1 MANRYIG
8 PGKSLPWLNDT
19 GRDAASGEIV
29 PFGGGRA
36 AIAEHDIPA
45 GTVGQVTMSNVWL
58 IDAPD
63 GLAIAKGDTLY
74 AADGKLA
81 AEGDVLGIA
90 VSPVLRGKVRV
101 KLCPCAGAG
110 GGDPTPPTPPTPTE
124 PVTLWSN
131 AADIAVMAPET
142 VTGKSKVWTWAPQ
155 TREHPECFDV
165 PASIALTALETLNE
179 ITDKWQDVSE
189 EFDVSDAEHDG
200 AAYRR
205 YTDNRGYRAG
215 ERQIRITWR

>member
-19 GRDAASGEIV
+19 GRDAASGDIV

-36 AIAEHDIPA
+36 AIAEHDIAA
-45 GTVGQVTMSNVWL
+45 GAMGQVTMSNVWL

-63 GLAIAKGDTLY
+63 GLAIAKGDAVY

-101 KLCPCAGAG
+101 KLCPCAGVGSGGSDVLLEAG
-110 GGDPTPPTPPTPTE
+110 EGVKITKS
-124 PVTLWSN
+124 LN
-131 AADIAVMAPET
+131 AE
-142 VTGKSKVWTWAPQ
+142 GKQVIT
-155 TREHPECFDV
+155 
-165 PASIALTALETLNE
+165 IALDLSLVSASDNLTIKKENE
-179 ITDKWQDVSE
+179 P
-189 EFDVSDAEHDG
+189 
-200 AAYRR
+200 
-205 YTDNRGYRAG
+205 
-215 ERQIRITWR
+215 